1 MTTAYHRLLS
11 CQHWFGYAS
20 CGAPL
25 TNDEL
30 ALWTEWKMTSE
41 AVRARVAADIQEGT
55 GLSDPD
61 FGVLT
66 RVVELGGGR
75 LRQNQLADSMGWH
88 RSRLSHHLSRME
100 QRGLITRQ
108 DAAEGGVAVLVT
120 DAGRDA
126 VTVARPIHAD
136 AVRRHLLE
144 PLAPEQ
150 FEALR
155 VILLTLAAEAAT
167 RASV

>member
-1 MTTAYHRLLS
+1 VA
-11 CQHWFGYAS
+11 A
-20 CGAPL
+20 L
-25 TNDEL
+25 TDDEM
-30 ALWTEWKMTSE
+30 ALWTAWKAASD
-41 AVRARVAADIQEGT
+41 AVRAGVVAEIQEAT

-108 DAAEGGVAVLVT
+108 DAAEGGVEVSIT
-120 DAGRDA
+120 ETGRDA
-126 VTVARPIHAD
+126 VAVARPIHAD

-150 FEALR
+150 LQALR
-155 VILLTLAAEAAT
+155 AILPALAAT
-167 RASV
+167 